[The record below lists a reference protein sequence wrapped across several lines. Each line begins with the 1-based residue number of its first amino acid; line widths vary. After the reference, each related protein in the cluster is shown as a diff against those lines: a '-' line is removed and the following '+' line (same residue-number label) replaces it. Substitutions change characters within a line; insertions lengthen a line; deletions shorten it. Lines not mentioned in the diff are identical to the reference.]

1 MGIKHKYCQGNKSH
15 RNNLGIRICKTIFF
29 SSLVQMI
36 RAQMMHI
43 SHIFSYLLSLIRL
56 ICLYW
61 EFESGNALEIQPALK
76 LKAAKLNTSLLYIM
90 LILKAYSS
98 ACDFGFY
105 NLMLRSG
112 PLYCLVC
119 TLVAFQMVLYAVQ
132 NTPMISFC
140 SVIKVM

>member
-1 MGIKHKYCQGNKSH
+1 M
-15 RNNLGIRICKTIFF
+15 
-29 SSLVQMI
+29 
-36 RAQMMHI
+36 
-43 SHIFSYLLSLIRL
+43 RL